1 MRYLAA
7 VKPLLLLIAALF
19 GVLMSARQVYVSVTE
34 KEPTEFTAENFAAQ
48 YAGQQWISVKGRLA
62 VEAQA
67 MMPSHRAGGAPSV
80 YIPLVPENWQP
91 QDTVHVIVAP
101 HGAGGGNFPGQA
113 TVTGVVR
120 PLGGLR
126 YGYVFPRLKFASPTV
141 TINENS
147 QPMPPWGMGGFLALC
162 LALCAFAGWRVATL
176 LRP

>member
-7 VKPLLLLIAALF
+7 VKPLLLLVAALL
-19 GVLMSARQVYVSVTE
+19 GVFISARQVYVSVME
-34 KEPTEFTAENFAAQ
+34 KQPTEFTAENFAAQ
-48 YAGQQWISVKGRLA
+48 YTGQQWIRVKGRLA

-67 MMPSHRAGGAPSV
+67 MMPSHRAGGPASV

-101 HGAGGGNFPGQA
+101 QVAGAGNFPGRV
-113 TVTGVVR
+113 TVSGVVR

-126 YGYVFPRLKFASPTV
+126 YGYVFPRLKFASFIV

-147 QPMPPWGMGGFLALC
+147 QPLPPWGMGIFLALC
-162 LALCAFAGWRVATL
+162 LALCVFSTWRVASA
-176 LRP
+176 LR